1 MSDGVVTDGVTNQ
14 LTSRLSL
21 MVLLVVSI
29 ILVILQLSGSLMVA
43 SLLEV
48 VVGVG
53 GFIRPLLRYIGP
65 ITVAPTISL
74 IGLSLFK
81 LPVIYGK
88 INPPIALA

>member
-1 MSDGVVTDGVTNQ
+1 MYREKDRTDGVVTDGVTNH
-14 LTSRLSL
+14 LTSG
-21 MVLLVVSI
+21 VSI